1 MPDDTLELARAAYS
15 RMAWGDALA
24 RFGAADAHES
34 LGPDDLER
42 AAKAAEL
49 TGRTSNADALW
60 QRAVHE
66 YERIADNERAAKCAF
81 WQGLSFMHRGDI
93 AQAGGW
99 FTRARR
105 MLGDEGA
112 ASAVA
117 GFLLIPV
124 ALQALFGGDAAS
136 ARPNFVEILSIGD
149 RFGDTDL
156 MTFGRLGLGQSLLR
170 LGDSAEGIAVLDDA
184 MLSVTAG
191 EVSPLVAGIVYC
203 AVIETCHAL
212 LDIRRAREWTE
223 ALSGWCDA
231 QPDLVPFRGQC
242 LIHRAE
248 IMKAHGAWADALGE
262 ARRACDRLL
271 EPPPQPAVADAL
283 YQKAEL
289 HRLRGEFAEAEEAYR
304 ATSQWGR
311 EPQPGLAQLRLAQG
325 QPAVAESAIRRVVA
339 ETQDPVARANLLVAF
354 IDIMLAV
361 DDVAAARSASDELAV
376 IAAEVGAPFLQAM
389 SQYSVGAVAL
399 ADGDAHTAV
408 AALRRAWVQWHEL
421 DTPYEAARARVLI
434 ALACRELGDDDTATM
449 ELDMARRAFGH
460 LGATPDLARLGTLS
474 GSSDRTAS
482 GGLTGREMEVL
493 ELIATG
499 KTNRQIAEALVIS
512 EKTVARHVS
521 NIFTKLA
528 VTSRAAATAYAYR
541 HGLA

>member
-1 MPDDTLELARAAYS
+1 MPDDTLELARVAYS
-15 RMAWGDALA
+15 RMAWADALA
-24 RFGAADAHES
+24 LFSGADEHES

-49 TGRTSNADALW
+49 TGRASRADALW

-66 YERIADNERAAKCAF
+66 YERIEDNERAAKCAF
-81 WQGLSFMHRGDI
+81 WQGLSFMQRGDI

-99 FTRARR
+99 FARARR
-105 MLGDEGA
+105 ILGDEGA
-112 ASAVA
+112 ASPVA

-124 ALQALFGGDAAS
+124 ALQALFSGDAAS
-136 ARPNFVEILSIGD
+136 ARPTFDEILSIGQ

-156 MTFGRLGLGQSLLR
+156 LTFGRLGLGQSLLR
-170 LGDSAEGIAVLDDA
+170 LGDSTQGIASLDDA

-191 EVSPLVAGIVYC
+191 DVSPLVAGIVYC
-203 AVIETCHAL
+203 AVIETCQAL

-223 ALSGWCDA
+223 ALSRWCDA
-231 QPDLVPFRGQC
+231 QPGLVPFRGQC

-248 IMKAHGAWADALGE
+248 IMKARGAWTDALGE
-262 ARRACDRLL
+262 VRRACDRLL

-325 QPAVAESAIRRVVA
+325 QPGVAESAIRRVVA
-339 ETQDPVARANLLVAF
+339 ENQDPVKRANLLVAF
-354 IDIMLAV
+354 IEIMLAV
-361 DDVAAARSASDELAV
+361 DDIAAARSASSELAG
-376 IAAEVGAPFLQAM
+376 IASEVGAPFLHAM
-389 SQYSVGAVAL
+389 SQYSAGAVAL
-399 ADGDAHTAV
+399 ADGDAHTAIT
-408 AALRRAWVQWHEL
+408 ALRRAWSQWYEI
-421 DTPYEAARARVLI
+421 DAPYEVARARVLI

-449 ELDMARRAFGH
+449 ELDMARQAFAD
-460 LGATPDLARLGTLS
+460 LGATPELARLGALTAP
-474 GSSDRTAS
+474 SDRTAS
-482 GGLTGREMEVL
+482 GGLTGREMQVL

-499 KTNRQIAEALVIS
+499 KTNRQIAEALFIS
-512 EKTVARHVS
+512 EKTVARHIS

-528 VTSRAAATAYAYR
+528 VSSRAAATAYAYR

>member
-1 MPDDTLELARAAYS
+1 MPDDTLELARTAYS
-15 RMAWGDALA
+15 RMAWGDAFALFSGADEQGPLA
-24 RFGAADAHES
+24 
-34 LGPDDLER
+34 PNDLEC
-42 AAKAAEL
+42 AATAAEL
-49 TGRTSNADALW
+49 MGRTSSADALW

-66 YERIADNERAAKCAF
+66 YERVEDNERAAKCAY
-81 WQGLSFMHRGDI
+81 WHGMSLMQRGDL

-99 FTRARR
+99 FARAGR
-105 MLGDEGA
+105 MLGDEST

-124 ALQALFGGDAAS
+124 ALQALFAGDAVS
-136 ARPNFVEILSIGD
+136 ARPTFVEILSIGQ

-170 LGDSAEGIAVLDDA
+170 IGDSAEGIAALDDA

-212 LDIRRAREWTE
+212 FDIRRAREWTE
-223 ALSGWCDA
+223 ALSRWCDA

-248 IMKAHGAWADALGE
+248 IMKARGAWADALSE
-262 ARRACDRLL
+262 VRRACDRLL

-325 QPAVAESAIRRVVA
+325 QPAVAEAAIRRVVA
-339 ETQDPVARANLLVAF
+339 ENQDPVARANLLVAF
-354 IDIMLAV
+354 VDIMLAV
-361 DDVAAARSASDELAV
+361 DDVAAARSATEELAA
-376 IAAEVGAPFLQAM
+376 IAAGVGAPLLTAT
-389 SQYSVGAVAL
+389 SDYSAGAVAL
-399 ADGDAHTAV
+399 ADGDALAAI
-408 AALRRAWVQWHEL
+408 AALRRAWSQWNEL
-421 DTPYEAARARVLI
+421 DAPYEAARARVLI

-449 ELDMARRAFGH
+449 ELDMARRAFAH
-460 LGATPDLARLGTLS
+460 LGAPPDLARLGTLT
-474 GSSDRTAS
+474 GSSNRTAS

-499 KTNRQIAEALVIS
+499 KTNRQIAEVLVIS